1 MYKNNTHLPWKHKT
15 DDSHGYP
22 NTVDVGRIFYS
33 VNNINIDYGSTLTGV
48 SWVHIFREGCTCLWI
63 KFHNLWGKLLFQ
75 HGRCFTVPD
84 NERIILNTLSYWP
97 K

>member
-33 VNNINIDYGSTLTGV
+33 VNNINIDYGSTLTEDAYFQRG
-48 SWVHIFREGCTCLWI
+48 LY
-63 KFHNLWGKLLFQ
+63 LF
-75 HGRCFTVPD
+75 VD
-84 NERIILNTLSYWP
+84 
-97 K
+97 